1 MQYLCNSYHYLDIK
15 SNVNA
20 PLVNLGF
27 EPIYGTKLGIFWGMS
42 EGQYQKG
49 SWPFAM
55 TQIDK
60 WQPPICAVANGNE
73 PIGYCPSDYPEKMR
87 NLVP

>member
-1 MQYLCNSYHYLDIK
+1 MQVGKVFLSYEYFYFTISLG
-15 SNVNA
+15 
-20 PLVNLGF
+20 NLGF
-27 EPIYGTKLGIFWGMS
+27 EPIYGTILGIFWRMS

-55 TQIDK
+55 TEIDK
-60 WQPPICAVANGNE
+60 WQPPISVVANGNE